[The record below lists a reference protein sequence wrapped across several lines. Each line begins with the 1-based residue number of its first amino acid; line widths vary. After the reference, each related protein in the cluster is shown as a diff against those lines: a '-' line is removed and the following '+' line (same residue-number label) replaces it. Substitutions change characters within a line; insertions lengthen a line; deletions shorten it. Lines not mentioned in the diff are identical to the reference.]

1 MHSPKFLGNI
11 LPQMPSIDED
21 EEFDQDSSIL
31 MENSLK
37 ADPQLLENSSNSLTR
52 IDSSSLNSITN
63 PSIFNTSSSMS
74 TLISALPSNSSQS
87 EQAALRRKINTALW
101 EAVERNDIEMI
112 KKLIDREK
120 NANFPADVNAPG
132 LNDWTALHMASA
144 YGLKEA
150 CEILIYNGFN
160 TDVNAKTSMNRT
172 PLHLATIHNQIVV
185 VKLLVHEG
193 AQIDFVDNDM
203 NTALH
208 YASTQ
213 GFADIVDWILKKN
226 PNLYI
231 KNHRGR
237 TAVDI
242 ALNYEIFLIFSEH
255 CYRNS
260 LELSVTGYT
269 RTHVYH
275 TLMHNSRED
284 QISKILTKAMKK
296 PSLID
301 LKLFTERPLNQ
312 VQRPNQFGN
321 KKPVNFS
328 KILLPPSKVGPLD
341 FRGLLQLGKGSFGEV
356 YLVEKV
362 DSLEQFALKVLRKE
376 KVLGNNL
383 VRYAFTERNI
393 LMSISH
399 PFIVKLN
406 YAFQTPE
413 KLVMVMDFCPN
424 GDLGTQLAREK
435 KFSEEKARF
444 YLIEVLLALE
454 ELHGHGI
461 IFRDLKPENVVLDN
475 EGHARLTDFGLSKE
489 GVSDGQMARSFCGS
503 VAYLA
508 PEMLRRSGHT
518 RSVDW
523 YLFGV
528 LLYEMIIG
536 APPYYSSNREQL
548 FNNIQRG
555 KLKIPSTISQDSKNL
570 IKILLQR
577 DPSKRLGASKR
588 DAEEVKLDPFFKNVD
603 WAGYLAKRFK
613 PPSFH
618 PIKRVMKEVSL
629 EKMFGKLEEEAPAP
643 RLDGWSVLQPS

>member
-1 MHSPKFLGNI
+1 M
-11 LPQMPSIDED
+11 
-21 EEFDQDSSIL
+21 
-31 MENSLK
+31 
-37 ADPQLLENSSNSLTR
+37 
-52 IDSSSLNSITN
+52 
-63 PSIFNTSSSMS
+63 NTS
-74 TLISALPSNSSQS
+74 
-87 EQAALRRKINTALW
+87 LW
-101 EAVERNDIEMI
+101 EAVDRNDTEMI
-112 KKLIDREK
+112 KKLIDRSK
-120 NANFPADVNAPG
+120 NGNLSADPNAPG
-132 LNDWTALHMASA
+132 LNNWTSLHMAAA

-150 CEILIYNGFN
+150 CELLLYNGEN
-160 TDVNAKTSMNRT
+160 TDINARTSMNRT
-172 PLHLATIHNQIVV
+172 PLHLATLHNQINV

-193 AQIDFVDNDM
+193 ALLDLVDNDT

-213 GFADIVDWILKKN
+213 GYADIVDWLLRKAPK
-226 PNLYI
+226 LHLQ
-231 KNHRGR
+231 NHRGR
-237 TAVDI
+237 TPADI
-242 ALNYEIFLIFSEH
+242 ALNYETFLVFSEY
-255 CYRNS
+255 CQRNCID
-260 LELSVTGYT
+260 LPVTGYT
-269 RTHVYH
+269 RTLVLR

-284 QISKILTKAMKK
+284 QINKMLTKGIKK
-296 PSLID
+296 HSSSDIKLFSERPSLQIE
-301 LKLFTERPLNQ
+301 KER
-312 VQRPNQFGN
+312 VSIVS
-321 KKPVNFS
+321 KKFMNSS
-328 KILLPPSKVGPLD
+328 KFVMPPSKVGPLD

-356 YLVEKV
+356 YLVEKL

-435 KFSEEKARF
+435 KFTEEKARF
-444 YLIEVLLALE
+444 YLVEVLLALQ
-454 ELHGHGI
+454 ELHSHGI
-461 IFRDLKPENVVLDN
+461 IFRDLKPENVVLDA

-489 GVSDGQMARSFCGS
+489 GVGDGQLARSFCGS

-528 LLYEMIIG
+528 LLYEMLSG

-555 KLKIPSTISQDSKNL
+555 KLVISPNLTAEARNL
-570 IKILLQR
+570 IKELLQR
-577 DPSKRLGASKR
+577 DPAKRLGASKR
-588 DAEEVKLDPFFKNVD
+588 DAEEVKLDPFFKKVD
-603 WAGYLAKRFK
+603 WDAYLAKK
-613 PPSFH
+613 VQPPNFH
-618 PIKRVMKEVSL
+618 PMKRVLKDVSL
-629 EKMFGKLEEEAPAP
+629 EKMFGKLEDTAPTP
-643 RLDGWSVLQPS
+643 RVDGWSVLQPS